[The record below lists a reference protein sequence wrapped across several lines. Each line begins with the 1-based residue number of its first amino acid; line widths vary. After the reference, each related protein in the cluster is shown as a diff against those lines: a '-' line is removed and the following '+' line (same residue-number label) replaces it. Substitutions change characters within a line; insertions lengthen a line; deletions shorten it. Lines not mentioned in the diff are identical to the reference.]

1 MIRKRPG
8 SSETVAVVKVLIVD
22 DHPIVR
28 QGLAGLINQ
37 EPDLTVCGEAADS
50 KQALQAIKALTP
62 DFAIVDISLPGVE
75 GFELVKSMLSRNPE
89 LPILVLSMNDETLY
103 AERALKAGAKGYIM
117 KAQGAQNLITA
128 IRRVLDDDIYISDN
142 IAKRILRNFATGKNN
157 ELSSSTDL
165 LSDREVEVLTFIGKG
180 YGTRQIAETLHLSAK
195 TIETY
200 RAHIKDKLQL
210 ANSSE
215 VIQYAIQW
223 VHRVKTA

>member
-128 IRRVLDDDIYISDN
+128 IRRVLDDDIYISDK